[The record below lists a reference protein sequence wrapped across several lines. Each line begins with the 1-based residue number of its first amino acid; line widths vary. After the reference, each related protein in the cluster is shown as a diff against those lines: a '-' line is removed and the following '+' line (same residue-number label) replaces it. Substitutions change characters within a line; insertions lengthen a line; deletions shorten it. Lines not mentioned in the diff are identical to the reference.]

1 MCVDGQRHA
10 PYRFTPGKDPL
21 SVVYEAG
28 WTQGSVWTSVENLAS
43 PPGFDPRTVQLVAI
57 Q

>member
-1 MCVDGQRHA
+1 MGVGGHRHA
-10 PYRFTPGKDPL
+10 PGRVTPGKDPV

-28 WTQGSVWTSVENLAS
+28 WAQGLVWTCAENLAS